1 MALALLLRP
10 LALFILLACILLP
23 IRHAVIKWCPDGKI
37 KHLLLLRV

>member
-10 LALFILLACILLP
+10 FALFILLACILLP
-23 IRHAVIKWCPDGKI
+23 IRYAVIKLMPEGKI

>member
-23 IRHAVIKWCPDGKI
+23 IRFAIIKWLPEGKI
-37 KHLLLLRV
+37 KHLLLLPV